1 MGRPPGTLHSN
12 PQATFFP
19 QSASEFS
26 VRLVSESHPM
36 PRRLLVVMLAA
47 CSILVQAQ
55 QSSTQETSPA
65 RTQAQQPAAQQSE
78 ARAKISVNSDLVV
91 LPVTVKDR
99 YGNLVPDLQREEFRI
114 FDDNVEQSIDVFTS
128 EAIPLSLVVLIDD
141 DLKSKDAAQMAPT
154 LRAIAAGISP
164 GDEALI
170 CRFDLSFYPGEGF
183 TGDLNKLW
191 ADLRDAQD
199 HSGPSTAGPVP
210 FVTPPSSHPLGVGEP
225 PQAAPTNLGSRPT
238 KALDDAVH
246 SAAELLHDR
255 GASRRKIILLISD
268 GLNGPQFNRNT
279 YPDTLKALLHDNI
292 SVYSLAV
299 GHSLKRKFSRL
310 VNYANDSGGD
320 IYYAVQSTAMEKLYS
335 RITEEARHEYT
346 LAYVPRGNNRNSTYH
361 TVRVTT
367 NREAL
372 HVKTR
377 QGYYTGP
384 LVIPAKQ

>member
-1 MGRPPGTLHSN
+1 MARKLFALMLTAGFAVV
-12 PQATFFP
+12 QAR
-19 QSASEFS
+19 QS
-26 VRLVSESHPM
+26 
-36 PRRLLVVMLAA
+36 
-47 CSILVQAQ
+47 SILRI
-55 QSSTQETSPA
+55 SPA
-65 RTQAQQPAAQQSE
+65 QTQGAQPAAQQSE
-78 ARAKISVNSDLVV
+78 ARTKINVNSDLVV
-91 LPVTVKDR
+91 LPVTIKDR

-114 FDDNVEQSIDVFTS
+114 FDDNIEQSIDVFTS

-154 LRAIAAGISP
+154 LRAITAGISP

-170 CRFDLSFYPGEGF
+170 CRFDLSFYPGKGF

-191 ADLRDAQD
+191 AELKDAQD

-210 FVTPPSSHPLGVGEP
+210 FVTSPSTHPLGVGEP

-268 GLNGPQFNRNT
+268 GLNGPQFNRST

-299 GHSLKRKFSRL
+299 GHSLKRKSSRL

-320 IYYAVQSTAMEKLYS
+320 IYYAAQSAAMERLYS

-346 LAYVPRGNNRNSTYH
+346 LAYVPRGNNRNADYH
-361 TVRVTT
+361 KVEVRTARKGVTI
-367 NREAL
+367 
-372 HVKTR
+372 KTR

-384 LVIPAKQ
+384 FVDPPKQ